1 MKHTQREKH
10 RAKRTLNHRGARG
23 FQGIRQGNGVS
34 APRKSRHLSPTH
46 SPLPD
51 RQQCVS
57 YSMLDHPGWWRPTPS
72 RHGQAPAAAEK
83 VLWWQGI
90 LPLRTHTPLR
100 EGRKS
105 TDRGGNGG
113 RGGGGGRDGGSSGGG
128 GCCSGGRGGGGDG
141 RGGGGSSS
149 GGCSSGGRRSGG
161 GGCCS
166 GGRGGGGGGGG
177 SSSCGCSSG
186 GRRSGGGGG
195 GSGGGSSG
203 SGGSSG
209 VGRSG
214 RSGCSGCCSGGR
226 SRSCGGGG
234 RGGGGDCSSG
244 SGGGSCSGGGRG
256 SSGRSG
262 GCCGRSSCSG
272 RGSGGYVGNPSI
284 QWMDVGHQNID
295 NHACA
300 NLGNPTHDKTRKKQT
315 SQGKY
320 TSKWHTLRHSR
331 YVEAG
336 PKVDAATGC
345 HMPGV

>member
-1 MKHTQREKH
+1 MQEAMSTKQCTMQAKPSTSQNNY
-10 RAKRTLNHRGARG
+10 RARRGRT
-23 FQGIRQGNGVS
+23 
-34 APRKSRHLSPTH
+34 
-46 SPLPD
+46 
-51 RQQCVS
+51 
-57 YSMLDHPGWWRPTPS
+57 TPN

-113 RGGGGGRDGGSSGGG
+113 RGGGGCGGGGGRDGGS
-128 GCCSGGRGGGGDG
+128 
-141 RGGGGSSS
+141 
-149 GGCSSGGRRSGG
+149 
-161 GGCCS
+161 
-166 GGRGGGGGGGG
+166 
-177 SSSCGCSSG
+177 
-186 GRRSGGGGG
+186 
-195 GSGGGSSG
+195 
-203 SGGSSG
+203 
-209 VGRSG
+209 
-214 RSGCSGCCSGGR
+214 
-226 SRSCGGGG
+226 
-234 RGGGGDCSSG
+234 
-244 SGGGSCSGGGRG
+244 SGGGRG

-272 RGSGGYVGNPSI
+272 RGSGDGRSSGGYVGNPSI

-300 NLGNPTHDKTRKKQT
+300 NLGNPTHAKTRKKQT